1 MPDQE
6 LKPILF
12 NTEMVQAIMEGRKCV
27 TRRLIK
33 PQPVG
38 KVHHMT
44 GYKIDY
50 YAEEKQTP
58 DGLYMPEMKMPY
70 QSGDILYVRETWRV
84 QAAHRFEADARIE
97 FKAGGQ
103 MATIQFPGRCS
114 NSHERPTYDEFICK
128 WGVDG
133 KWHPSL
139 HMPKKAARIFL
150 RVKYCRPERLRDM
163 VLADVLMEGVTEGDS
178 YKDTWKRW
186 HDLWDST
193 IPAADLS
200 IYGWEANP
208 WVWVIRFERC
218 EKPQEV

>member
-1 MPDQE
+1 MPGQE

-12 NTEMVQAIMEGRKCV
+12 NTEMVQAIMDGRKIV
-27 TRRLIK
+27 TRRLVK

-58 DGLYMPEMKMPY
+58 DGLFMPEIKRPY
-70 QSGDILYVRETWRV
+70 QPGDILYVRETWRV
-84 QAAHRFEADARIE
+84 KSASYPPRNCEIE
-97 FKAGGQ
+97 YRAGG
-103 MATIQFPGRCS
+103 TS
-114 NSHERPTYDEFICK
+114 NFDEIIALPTANGEWK
-128 WGVDG
+128 
-133 KWHPSL
+133 PSI

-150 RVKYCRPERLRDM
+150 RVKYCRLERLRDM
-163 VLADVLMEGVTEGDS
+163 VLADVLMEGVTEGET

-193 IPAADLS
+193 IPADDLPT
-200 IYGWEANP
+200 YGWEANP

>member
-1 MPDQE
+1 M
-6 LKPILF
+6 KPILF

-27 TRRLIK
+27 TRRIIK

-58 DGLYMPEMKMPY
+58 DGLTMPEMKLPY
-70 QSGDILYVRETWRV
+70 QPGDILYVRETWKCRESGYPPR
-84 QAAHRFEADARIE
+84 HCIIE
-97 FKAGGQ
+97 YKAGG
-103 MATIQFPGRCS
+103 MEEF
-114 NSHERPTYDEFICK
+114 HEIFTLPTAKGEWK
-128 WGVDG
+128 
-133 KWHPSL
+133 PSI
-139 HMPKKAARIFL
+139 HMPKEAARIFL
-150 RVKYCRPERLRDM
+150 RVKYCKPERLRDM
-163 VLADVLMEGVTEGDS
+163 VLGDVLMEGVTEGNS

-193 IPAADLS
+193 IAADDLPT
-200 IYGWEANP
+200 YGWEANP